1 MDPEFFLA
9 RADARGILTATPPR
23 VKTLRLSLLMFLVP
37 SFPAATAATP
47 ETWPQFRGPAASGV
61 ARAEPPVRIGPDE
74 PHRWKVPVPWSPS
87 SPVVWGDTLYLTTFG
102 EGELQVRAH
111 ATADG
116 SLRWKRGFRPPAVEE
131 HHRSDGSPAAST
143 PATDGRHVV
152 SYFGSFGVVCHDT
165 AGRELW
171 RRPMPVA
178 ASGGKFGTG
187 TSPVISGDR
196 VLLNRDVHE
205 GSSLL
210 CLDLATGR
218 TRWETPRPESAGS
231 FGTPVVWSATGN
243 DEVVV
248 AGTAQLKGYD
258 LRTGEERWVLRGV
271 AGVVCTTPV
280 LGEGLLF
287 FAAWSPG
294 QADSPRQPWEEF
306 LRRNDRNGDGI
317 VELEEI
323 DATRR
328 DYLRGMDRN
337 RDGRFT
343 REDWD
348 LLKAGDARAENV
360 LVAVR
365 PGGRGDISET
375 HVAWKYRRALPY
387 VPSPLYH
394 AGRLYF
400 VRDGGQLTCLDARTG
415 EPVYAQERLGPTGNY
430 YASPVL
436 AAERIYL
443 ASLAGKLTVIRAGG
457 AKPEILHQADFGA
470 RILATPAPVGDR
482 MYVRTA
488 TDLWA
493 F

>member
-1 MDPEFFLA
+1 MCIRD
-9 RADARGILTATPPR
+9 
-23 VKTLRLSLLMFLVP
+23 S
-37 SFPAATAATP
+37 
-47 ETWPQFRGPAASGV
+47 
-61 ARAEPPVRIGPDE
+61 
-74 PHRWKVPVPWSPS
+74 
-87 SPVVWGDTLYLTTFG
+87 
-102 EGELQVRAH
+102 

>member
-1 MDPEFFLA
+1 M
-9 RADARGILTATPPR
+9 I
-23 VKTLRLSLLMFLVP
+23 V
-37 SFPAATAATP
+37 AATTP
-47 ETWPQFRGPAASGV
+47 ATWPQFRGPAASGV
-61 ARAEPPVRIGPDE
+61 SLAEPPVRIGPDE
-74 PHRWKVPVPWSPS
+74 AHRWKVPVPWSPS
-87 SPVVWGDTLYLTTFG
+87 SPVIWGDSLYLTTFE

-111 ATADG
+111 STADG
-116 SLRWKRGFRPPAVEE
+116 SLRWKRGLRPSGLEE

-152 SYFGSFGVVCHDT
+152 SYFGSFGVICHDT

-178 ASGGKFGTG
+178 ESGGKFGTG

-196 VLLNRDVHE
+196 VLLNRDVYQ
-205 GSSLL
+205 GSALL
-210 CLDLATGR
+210 CLDLATGK
-218 TRWETPRPESAGS
+218 TRWETPRPESPGS
-231 FGTPVVWSATGN
+231 FGTPVVWNAAGHE
-243 DEVVV
+243 EVVV

-258 LRTGEERWVLRGV
+258 LRSGEERWVIRGV

-280 LGEGLLF
+280 IGDGLLF

-317 VELEEI
+317 VELGEI

-348 LLKAGDARAENV
+348 LLKEGDARAENV

-394 AGRLYF
+394 DGRLYF
-400 VRDGGQLTCLDARTG
+400 VRDGGQLSCLDARTG
-415 EPVYAQERLGPTGNY
+415 EAVYAQERLGTTGNY

-436 AAERIYL
+436 ASDRIYL

-457 AKPEILHQADFGA
+457 AKPEILHQADFGV

-482 MYVRTA
+482 IYVRTA

>member
-1 MDPEFFLA
+1 VDPEFFLA

-131 HHRSDGSPAAST
+131 HHRSDGSPA
-143 PATDGRHVV
+143 
-152 SYFGSFGVVCHDT
+152 
-165 AGRELW
+165 
-171 RRPMPVA
+171 A

>member
-131 HHRSDGSPAAST
+131 HHRSDGSPA
-143 PATDGRHVV
+143 
-152 SYFGSFGVVCHDT
+152 
-165 AGRELW
+165 
-171 RRPMPVA
+171 A